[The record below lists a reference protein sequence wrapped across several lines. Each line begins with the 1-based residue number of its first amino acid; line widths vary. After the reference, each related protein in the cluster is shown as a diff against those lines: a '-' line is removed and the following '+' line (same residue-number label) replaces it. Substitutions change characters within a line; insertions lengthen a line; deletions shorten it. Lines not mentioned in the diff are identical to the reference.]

1 MLGAAESGGP
11 SEWPKAAPPPSG
23 RGEGSE
29 DAGTPTPMRPLFG
42 NVYNEDEYDDE
53 EEEERDAL
61 AFSK

>member
-1 MLGAAESGGP
+1 MLGSEESGGP
-11 SEWPKAAPPPSG
+11 SEWPKAVAPSG

-42 NVYNEDEYDDE
+42 NVYNEDECDDE

>member
-1 MLGAAESGGP
+1 MGAAESGGP
-11 SEWPKAAPPPSG
+11 PRWPKAAPPSG

-29 DAGTPTPMRPLFG
+29 DAAGTPTPMRPLFD
-42 NVYNEDEYDDE
+42 NVYNEDDDE